1 MHSSSDLHH
10 KFKMF
15 CHTRRFW
22 SRWWQ
27 HGRFSCSQCDSTFTE
42 KTNVTRHIREKHQIE
57 QGNKNFRRKL
67 QLMSQKQLGNIVLK
81 AINPQET
88 LSAAEK
94 SMLDKFVSWRACNNN
109 VTFYWLN
116 WQCVQFWCSS
126 SYRHKEYAQ
135 CTFLIKTSN
144 IFNVP
149 IVIDLIAYWLGT
161 PEAVGLGHAR
171 ACQACR
177 WGDSAIL
184 VTGHPDILTEDTLI
198 LQIQT
203 AIWYISD

>member
-1 MHSSSDLHH
+1 MHSSSGSDLHH

-15 CHTRRFW
+15 CHKRRFW

-27 HGRFSCSQCDSTFTE
+27 HGKFYHFSCSQCDSTFTE

-67 QLMSQKQLGNIVLK
+67 QLMSHKQFGNIVLK

-94 SMLDKFVSWRACNNN
+94 SMLDKGIHKFHEELATIMSHFTDSIDN
-109 VTFYWLN
+109 VYNSDVLAAIVT
-116 WQCVQFWCSS
+116 
-126 SYRHKEYAQ
+126 

-149 IVIDLIAYWLGT
+149 IVIDLIAHWLGT

-171 ACQACR
+171 PA
-177 WGDSAIL
+177 GE
-184 VTGHPDILTEDTLI
+184 VTRPFG
-198 LQIQT
+198 
-203 AIWYISD
+203 